1 MTSGD
6 YSLLACGWQR
16 PIVHCRLLGN
26 NGVLITWRYL
36 PALIR
41 ELDSLQNDLKGAF
54 NAQAREI
61 AQKKKLEQIR
71 IKTPQNRQ
79 QIVSLNWFYCV
90 VCCVGCWTDSVML
103 LAALGVELIL
113 LRCLL
118 CWVLNWFC
126 HVVGCVGCWTDSIAL
141 FAVLGVELILSCC
154 WLRWVLNWFYRVVC
168 CVGCWTDSVV
178 LLVVLSVELI
188 LLCCWLCLVLNWFC
202 HVVGCVGCW
211 TDSVMLLSVLG
222 VELILS
228 CCWLCWLLNWFCCI
242 VCCVSGVDL
251 GWWVVLL
258 FSGGENSVWVWRA
271 WLHAALT
278 RGRFGQMVRC
288 VAGEQ
293 ADSGSDPLWLAFH
306 FQNWFIDAVCWLITH
321 AVNEMF
327 KVVHK
332 CHCLS

>member
-26 NGVLITWRYL
+26 NEVLITWRYL

-113 LRCLL
+113 SCCLL

-126 HVVGCVGCWTDSIAL
+126 RVVGCVDCWTDSVVL
-141 FAVLGVELILSCC
+141 LAVLGVELILSCC
-154 WLRWVLNWFYRVVC
+154 CLCWLLNWFCCVVC

-178 LLVVLSVELI
+178 LLAVLGVELI
-188 LLCCWLCLVLNWFC
+188 LSCCCLCWVLNWFC
-202 HVVGCVGCW
+202 HVVGCGCW
-211 TDSVMLLSVLG
+211 TDSVVL
-222 VELILS
+222 
-228 CCWLCWLLNWFCCI
+228 F
-242 VCCVSGVDL
+242 
-251 GWWVVLL
+251 
-258 FSGGENSVWVWRA
+258 
-271 WLHAALT
+271 
-278 RGRFGQMVRC
+278 
-288 VAGEQ
+288 
-293 ADSGSDPLWLAFH
+293 
-306 FQNWFIDAVCWLITH
+306 AVCRVLIWAGGWCCFLVEGKT
-321 AVNEMF
+321 
-327 KVVHK
+327 
-332 CHCLS
+332 LSECDVPDCMPPWQEEGLARW